1 MEKFLMIAGHGGAPY
16 DPGATGNGYEE
27 ANLTRDLAERIVQS
41 SRTAGLD
48 ITLFDTSQNMVQ
60 VYRNGGTFPFQK
72 YDMCLEIH
80 FNASALES
88 SVKDGKKERHHV
100 LYAFVHVERDGR
112 NGAKDSGCDDSSGKC
127 PGLGWTRTIHGPV
140 CGGTFGTEPKLFV
153 GLRTSASGSGIY
165 Q

>member
-88 SVKDGKKERHHV
+88 SVKDGKKKGTMFYTHSSMSKET
-100 LYAFVHVERDGR
+100 EEM
-112 NGAKDSGCDDSSGKC
+112 AKDSGCDDSSGKC

-140 CGGTFGTEPKLFV
+140 CGGTFGTEPKLFG